1 MINNDILI
9 LLLESKFIYEW
20 ELPQLPNVEKLK
32 DLAKQTQDTLQQ
44 VNQQVQEL
52 PNTVNKGI
60 ETLNSN
66 SDSFVQN
73 QFKDIIG
80 FGDSG
85 LELIKKP
92 VFVEWLTGLKKKAE
106 TFQDAQSAMTT
117 AITKGSKLKNLYN
130 ETPESLKPL
139 LEKFF
144 LKFGDNELIYKLIDI
159 SNGNPLVYAGI
170 VAAIPVALST
180 LLIGGGI
187 YAFKKIKE
195 YNINKNQLDQLNAQL
210 INSNTDAERNQV
222 TKSISLLGAKAL
234 VYSYFTKNK

>member
-1 MINNDILI
+1 MINNDIFI
-9 LLLESKFIYEW
+9 LVLESKFIYEW

-92 VFVEWLTGLKKKAE
+92 VFMEWLTGLKKKAE